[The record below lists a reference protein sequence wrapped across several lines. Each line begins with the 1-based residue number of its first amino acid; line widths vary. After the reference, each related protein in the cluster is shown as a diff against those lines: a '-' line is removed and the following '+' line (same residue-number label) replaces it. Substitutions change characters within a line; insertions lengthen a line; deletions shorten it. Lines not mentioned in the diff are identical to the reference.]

1 MPLSSGAAEPHPTL
15 GTARRCAWRGAVPSV
30 GEAFSKRCSA
40 GRPCSELPNLG
51 CSAGRPCSEL
61 PNLGCSA
68 GHPCSERQ
76 ARLLGHLRTA
86 LSYVH
91 GFVKEH
97 QHLRGKG
104 SAAEALGSHRL
115 GVVLGDSTFFVPT
128 TEAGLELMYN
138 RSMERLQPLSLFG
151 PLT

>member
-1 MPLSSGAAEPHPTL
+1 M
-15 GTARRCAWRGAVPSV
+15 
-30 GEAFSKRCSA
+30 
-40 GRPCSELPNLG
+40 
-51 CSAGRPCSEL
+51 
-61 PNLGCSA
+61 GCSA